1 MLSNQTYN
9 SMNGLA
15 TKRNRENERRLLE
28 ELERI
33 SSDKHRP
40 TFLPDSMF
48 NQESFDYGSPM
59 LSGLNLDTE
68 AHESGLALD
77 LNGTGPTSAF
87 ADFDPHPASVQVD
100 HTGKMLDFP
109 SSAWLG
115 STVSSFPGSACVSS
129 SSSSVDKPAGALNA
143 CVAAAAVTAA
153 MIVIPENNSLKRPRS
168 SSSLS
173 SRAEEVPDQHTDD
186 SLSSTSDQSQD
197 PVSPRNVQG
206 FRSTQAPELLKIQNA
221 KQQGLNV
228 AAGAL
233 PNKGLTLRPNS
244 TKITPS
250 ETKPSTST
258 TTNAASDAE
267 SKRKR
272 RAEAMERFR
281 RKKAV
286 RSYARRV
293 RYQVRKRIATTRPR
307 VNGRFARRIDAI
319 NHAAKTTK

>member
-1 MLSNQTYN
+1 
-9 SMNGLA
+9 MNCLA
-15 TKRNRENERRLLE
+15 INRNRENERRLLE

-40 TFLPDSMF
+40 NLLPDSVL
-48 NQESFDYGSPM
+48 NQESFSYDSPM
-59 LSGLNLDTE
+59 LSSLSLDTD

-77 LNGTGPTSAF
+77 LNVTGSTSAF
-87 ADFDPHPASVQVD
+87 ADFDTQPASVQVD
-100 HTGKMLDFP
+100 HTGKMLDF
-109 SSAWLG
+109 SASAWLG

-129 SSSSVDKPAGALNA
+129 TSSSVDKAGGALNA
-143 CVAAAAVTAA
+143 CVAAAAATAA

-173 SRAEEVPDQHTDD
+173 SDAEQIPEQQSDD
-186 SLSSTSDQSQD
+186 SMSITSDQNED
-197 PVSPRNVQG
+197 PVSPRSVQG
-206 FRSTQAPELLKIQNA
+206 FGNTHAPGLFKSQTA
-221 KQQGLNV
+221 KQQGLTI
-228 AAGAL
+228 ATGAL
-233 PNKGLTLRPNS
+233 PKPGLTLRASS
-244 TKITPS
+244 TKTTPS
-250 ETKPSTST
+250 ETKRSSFMT
-258 TTNAASDAE
+258 TQAVSDAE
-267 SKRKR
+267 SSRKR

-319 NHAAKTTK
+319 NHAAKVGK